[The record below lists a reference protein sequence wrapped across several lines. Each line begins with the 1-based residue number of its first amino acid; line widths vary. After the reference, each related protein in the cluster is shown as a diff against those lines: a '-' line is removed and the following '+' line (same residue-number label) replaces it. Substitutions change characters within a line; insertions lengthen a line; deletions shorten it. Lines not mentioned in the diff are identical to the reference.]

1 MSVLVKAA
9 ESIFKDPLNTS
20 PSKYQ
25 FSFSRAPR
33 FPGSKPKM
41 TEEEIK
47 KVKEKEEKAEKKF
60 KQLEDKV
67 KYKKQDYYLLP
78 TTKSLR
84 CANFGFHP
92 PVDNR
97 SKKLTKSVSTVVD
110 PKKLK
115 KIEKKDLINQFAEY
129 DYEKKYFHGVKY
141 SIPSYGKDAEEKKKE
156 KELKRQKRK
165 EKERRK
171 REENYRYKNSIRLK
185 KEKKNDD
192 DFDKD
197 SEVSPGPGEYDI
209 LKKVNEDFG
218 YNSPK
223 IIMRQ
228 PYEVKTEILKKI
240 KSIIRQNSEKRTERK
255 LKLKI
260 KDGNSKTKD
269 DKFKIGDDK
278 PIVTDINVQ
287 IRNTGK
293 YYLSQIPN
301 VNSVRMQKTEKE
313 KEYEKLLASNDK
325 NDKKRLKL
333 LENIKMPGP
342 GDYSAYD
349 KCEINNNKYT
359 QFPKTLMGNMVE
371 SKYRSHGG
379 ITFGTSSE
387 IKDSRINYPGPGSY
401 RMPSDFGIYVKKGYE
416 KKYPEQNVY
425 PEEKH
430 KTKDRPLRTGTKKS
444 KEKKEGNKNKKKGD
458 NKDDKNE
465 PEIINEDKKEDGK
478 ENNEDNK
485 KENNEDNE
493 KENKEGNADNEDN
506 EVNKENNEDKE
517 SECKMLRDIL
527 SYKDI

>member
-9 ESIFKDPLNTS
+9 ESIFKDPMNTS

-25 FSFSRAPR
+25 FSFSKAPR
-33 FPGSKPKM
+33 FQGSKPKL
-41 TEEEIK
+41 TEEELK
-47 KVKEKEEKAEKKF
+47 KIKEKEEKAEKKF
-60 KQLEDKV
+60 KQLEEKV

-97 SKKLTKSVSTVVD
+97 SKKLTKSVSNVLD
-110 PKKLK
+110 SKSK
-115 KIEKKDLINQFAEY
+115 KIERKDLINQFAEY

-141 SIPSYGKDAEEKKKE
+141 SIPSDGKDAEEKKKE
-156 KELKRQKRK
+156 KELKKKKRK
-165 EKERRK
+165 EKERKK
-171 REENYRYKNSIRLK
+171 REENYRYKNSIRYK
-185 KEKKNDD
+185 KEKENEDD
-192 DFDKD
+192 YDKD
-197 SEVSPGPGEYDI
+197 SDISPGPGEYDI

-223 IIMRQ
+223 IIMRR
-228 PYEVKTEILKKI
+228 PSEIKTEIKKKI
-240 KSIIRQNSEKRTERK
+240 KLTIRLNSEKKIEAKRK
-255 LKLKI
+255 LKLMDDK
-260 KDGNSKTKD
+260 SKTKD
-269 DKFKIGDDK
+269 DKSKIEDDK
-278 PIVTDINVQ
+278 PIITDLNVQ
-287 IRNTGK
+287 IRNSGK
-293 YYLSQIPN
+293 YFLSQIPN

-333 LENIKMPGP
+333 LEEIKLPGP
-342 GDYSAYD
+342 GDYIAYD
-349 KCEINNNKYT
+349 KCEIKNNKYA
-359 QFPKTLMGNMVE
+359 QFPKTLLGNMIE

-401 RMPSDFGIYVKKGYE
+401 RIPSDFGIYVKKGYE
-416 KKYPEQNVY
+416 KKYPEENVY

-430 KTKDRPLRTGTKKS
+430 KVKDRPLRSGTKKA
-444 KEKKEGNKNKKKGD
+444 KDKKEENKNKNKKKGYNED
-458 NKDDKNE
+458 HKNE
-465 PEIINEDKKEDGK
+465 PEIIKEDKKEDIK
-478 ENNEDNK
+478 ENNIDNI
-485 KENNEDNE
+485 DNGD
-493 KENKEGNADNEDN
+493 NGDNEDN
-506 EVNKENNEDKE
+506 EDNKENNEDKE

>member
-9 ESIFKDPLNTS
+9 ESIFKVPMNTS
-20 PSKYQ
+20 PSKCQ
-25 FSFSRAPR
+25 FFFPKAPR
-33 FPGSKPKM
+33 FPGSKPQL
-41 TEEEIK
+41 TVEEINK
-47 KVKEKEEKAEKKF
+47 IKEKEEKAEKKF

-67 KYKKQDYYLLP
+67 HYKKQDYYLLP

-110 PKKLK
+110 PKKSK
-115 KIEKKDLINQFAEY
+115 KKEKKDKKDLLNQFAEY
-129 DYEKKYFHGVKY
+129 DFEKKYFHGVKY
-141 SIPSYGKDAEEKKKE
+141 SIPSDGKDAEKKKKE

-185 KEKKNDD
+185 KEKNNED

-197 SEVSPGPGEYDI
+197 SEISPGPGEYNI
-209 LKKVNEDFG
+209 LKKVDEDFG

-223 IIMRQ
+223 IIMHK
-228 PYEVKTEILKKI
+228 PFEVKEEILKKI
-240 KSIIRQNSEKRTERK
+240 KLIVRQNSEKRTERK

-269 DKFKIGDDK
+269 DKSKIGDDR

-333 LENIKMPGP
+333 LVNIKMPGP
-342 GDYSAYD
+342 GDYTAYD
-349 KCEINNNKYT
+349 EFKIKNKKFGQY
-359 QFPKTLMGNMVE
+359 PKTLMGNITE

-387 IKDSRINYPGPGSY
+387 IKDSRSNYPGPGSY
-401 RMPSDFGIYVKKGYE
+401 YIPSDFGTYDQKGYE
-416 KKYPEQNVY
+416 KKKNPK
-425 PEEKH
+425 EKK
-430 KTKDRPLRTGTKKS
+430 KTIDRPWKSGTKKK
-444 KEKKEGNKNKKKGD
+444 KEKKEENKNDD
-458 NKDDKNE
+458 NEDHNDE
-465 PEIINEDKKEDGK
+465 PEIINEDKKEDDK
-478 ENNEDNK
+478 ENNEV
-485 KENNEDNE
+485 NEDN
-493 KENKEGNADNEDN
+493 KD
-506 EVNKENNEDKE
+506 EDKK
-517 SECKMLRDIL
+517 SEGKMLRDIL

>member
-9 ESIFKDPLNTS
+9 ESIFKVPMNTS
-20 PSKYQ
+20 PSKCQ
-25 FSFSRAPR
+25 FSFPKAPR
-33 FPGSKPKM
+33 FPGSKPQL
-41 TEEEIK
+41 TVEEINK
-47 KVKEKEEKAEKKF
+47 IKEKEEKAEKKF

-67 KYKKQDYYLLP
+67 HYKKQDYYLLP

-110 PKKLK
+110 PKKSK
-115 KIEKKDLINQFAEY
+115 KKDKKDLLNQFAEY
-129 DYEKKYFHGVKY
+129 DFEKKYFHGVKY
-141 SIPSYGKDAEEKKKE
+141 SIPSDGKDAEKKKKE

-185 KEKKNDD
+185 KEKNNED

-197 SEVSPGPGEYDI
+197 SEISPGPGEYNI
-209 LKKVNEDFG
+209 LKKVDEDFG

-223 IIMRQ
+223 IIMHK
-228 PYEVKTEILKKI
+228 PFEVKEEILKKI
-240 KSIIRQNSEKRTERK
+240 KLIVRQNSEKRTERK

-269 DKFKIGDDK
+269 DKSKIGDDR

-342 GDYSAYD
+342 GDYTAYD
-349 KCEINNNKYT
+349 EFKIKNKKFGQY
-359 QFPKTLMGNMVE
+359 PKTLMGNITE

-387 IKDSRINYPGPGSY
+387 IKDSRSNYPGPGSY
-401 RMPSDFGIYVKKGYE
+401 YIPSDFGTYDQKGYE
-416 KKYPEQNVY
+416 KKKNPK
-425 PEEKH
+425 EKK
-430 KTKDRPLRTGTKKS
+430 KTIDRPWKSGTKKK
-444 KEKKEGNKNKKKGD
+444 KEKKEENKNDD
-458 NKDDKNE
+458 NEDHNDE
-465 PEIINEDKKEDGK
+465 PEIINEDKKEDDK
-478 ENNEDNK
+478 ENNEV
-485 KENNEDNE
+485 NEDN
-493 KENKEGNADNEDN
+493 KD
-506 EVNKENNEDKE
+506 EDKE